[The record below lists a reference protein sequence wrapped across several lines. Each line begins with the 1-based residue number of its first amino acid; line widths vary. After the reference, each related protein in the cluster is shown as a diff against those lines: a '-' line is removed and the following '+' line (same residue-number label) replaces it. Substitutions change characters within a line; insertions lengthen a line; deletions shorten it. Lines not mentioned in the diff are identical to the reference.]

1 MLSAQIRLSVLGA
14 TMALHHWV
22 MFFLTYLATT
32 LSPGPNILLSVGN
45 TLRYGAVALAATLAG
60 NLAAQL
66 LLTSAVTLGVGAV
79 LMTVP
84 MAFMAIKVVGAGALI
99 YLGLRQ
105 LLAPSAVRVAGAVS
119 QVAATPSTSRW
130 RIAGQAFLVSA
141 SNPNTLIFLCVF
153 LPQFIEKGQSMTRP
167 YLIMIATMTSTVT
180 VVHSLYC
187 AVAHHFSKRLRAARW
202 AAWVKRVCGA
212 IFIGV
217 GVHLLDARIL

>member
-1 MLSAQIRLSVLGA
+1 
-14 TMALHHWV
+14 MALHHWV

-45 TLRYGAVALAATLAG
+45 VLRYGAPAMAATLAG

-66 LLTSAVTLGVGAV
+66 LLTGAVTLGVGAI
-79 LMTVP
+79 LTTVP
-84 MAFMAIKVVGAGALI
+84 MAFMAVKVVGAGALI
-99 YLGLRQ
+99 FLGLRQ
-105 LLAPSAVRVAGAVS
+105 LFAPKAVAKAIGQSTASATAS
-119 QVAATPSTSRW
+119 KW

-153 LPQFIEKGQSMTRP
+153 LPQFIEKGQPLTQP
-167 YLIMIATMTSTVT
+167 FLIMIATMTSTVA

-187 AVAHHFSKRLRAARW
+187 AAAHHFSKRLRATGW
-202 AAWVKRVCGA
+202 AAWVKRVCGVV
-212 IFIGV
+212 FIGV